1 MMRRPILPFLALSAL
16 AGCTS
21 SQSAFVPQGAE
32 AERIDTLLR
41 VMTIGGGI
49 IFLGV
54 ILVTAFAMLGG
65 RRVRALLSSER
76 FINGAGI
83 AFPTTVLTVLLVY
96 GFLIMGAGATNQ
108 APANGL
114 RIAVSG
120 ELWWWRVTYTDP
132 DGNSFDTANELHLPV
147 GEPVSIELT
156 SADVI
161 HSFWVPSLAGKLDM
175 IPGRT
180 NTLTVTATQPGITR
194 GQCAEYCGGAHA
206 FMSFHVVAQP
216 REAFDE
222 WMRREAGLALAPE
235 GEAAERGAE
244 LFLSAGCGGCH
255 AVRGTGA
262 NGTIGPDLTHV
273 GGRRSIG
280 AGMLPNDAAAFRQWI
295 VDNQHIKPENKMPA
309 YDIFSEAELD
319 DLSAYLEG
327 LK

>member
-1 MMRRPILPFLALSAL
+1 MRRACAISLLSLLAL
-16 AGCTS
+16 AGCTG
-21 SQSAFVPQGAE
+21 SQSAFMPQGAE
-32 AERIDTLLR
+32 AERIDTLFR
-41 VMTIGGGI
+41 VMTVGGGI
-49 IFLGV
+49 IFVAV
-54 ILVTAFAMLGG
+54 IAVTALAMLGG
-65 RRVRALLSSER
+65 ERVRAIVSSER

-96 GFLIMGAGATNQ
+96 GFLVMGAGAINPP
-108 APANGL
+108 PASGL

-120 ELWWWRVTYTDP
+120 ELWWWRVTYTDEN
-132 DGNSFDTANELHLPV
+132 GNTFDTANELHLPV
-147 GEPVSIELT
+147 GEPVAIELT
-156 SADVI
+156 TADVI

-180 NTLTVTATQPGITR
+180 NTLTVTATQPGVTR

-216 REAFDE
+216 REEFDA
-222 WMRREAGLALAPE
+222 WMRREAGSAVAPQD
-235 GEAAERGAE
+235 EAAERGAA

-255 AVRGTGA
+255 AVRGTEATGA
-262 NGTIGPDLTHV
+262 IGPDLTHV
-273 GGRRSIG
+273 GARRSIG

-295 VDNQHIKPENKMPA
+295 IDNQHIKPENKMPA
-309 YDIFSEAELD
+309 YDIFTEAELE